1 MDANSTP
8 ALSSDSRLIEELYP
22 AFLDSLLAGN
32 RTHCSALVNGLLEQG
47 VAIRALY
54 VDLFQRALYEVGDL
68 WETNR
73 ISVAR
78 EHLATSIT
86 EGLLNL
92 VYPVLFGGERNGR
105 RAVVSCVANEYH
117 QVGGKMVAD
126 ILELHGW
133 DAYFLGANTPTR
145 ELLKLIEEKQPHLL
159 CLSVSIYFNL
169 PHLAETLRAVRT
181 SWPQLQIFVGGQA
194 FRWGGG
200 ETVTA
205 FPHVAMLG
213 SLAELEER
221 LGGM

>member
-1 MDANSTP
+1 MTTNTAATFPPGP
-8 ALSSDSRLIEELYP
+8 AGLDTIYP

-32 RTHCSALVNGLLEQG
+32 RTHCHALISGLLDQG
-47 VAIRALY
+47 VEIRSLY
-54 VDLFQRALYEVGDL
+54 VDLFQRALYQVGEL

-92 VYPVLFGGERNGR
+92 VYPVLFGGERTGR

-145 ELLKLIEEKQPHLL
+145 EMLHLLEEKHPDLL

-169 PHLAETLRAVRT
+169 PNLVEAIQSVRAA
-181 SWPQLQIFVGGQA
+181 WPQLQIFVGGQA
-194 FRWGGG
+194 FRWGGL
-200 ETVTA
+200 ETVVA
-205 FPHVAMLG
+205 IPHVAFVG